1 MKVIYDY
8 NVFFVFDNLHSSKSF
23 TICMCIGPVTAVH
36 YSLDGRLYTTASKD
50 GCIKVQSSLSLC
62 NIDMHLAEQAWMSLT
77 QVATLFVVYYTTT

>member
-1 MKVIYDY
+1 MLVMKVIYDY

-62 NIDMHLAEQAWMSLT
+62 NIDMHLAEQA
-77 QVATLFVVYYTTT
+77 